1 MRLAVLPIDL
11 HKRIVYL
18 NGNHVNGREQ
28 PNGDEPMTTAIS
40 RDELRHRLAARP
52 PLVLIETLP
61 ARYYEQAHLPGA
73 LNIPHDA
80 VDTLAPR
87 LVSNKNAEI
96 VVYCASATCKNS
108 GIAAQRLTEL
118 GYRNVRT
125 YDEGKADWIAAGLD
139 VESGPDRD
147 NAPPDGRPTTRTG
160 DDVS

>member
-1 MRLAVLPIDL
+1 MFRKPKLTATKWLFASSIRQERFRNLLSSDSMKDVFNDKFFEKVDKRLSEL
-11 HKRIVYL
+11 
-18 NGNHVNGREQ
+18 E
-28 PNGDEPMTTAIS
+28 S
-40 RDELRHRLAARP
+40 RQLK
-52 PLVLIETLP
+52 
-61 ARYYEQAHLPGA
+61 AHLPGA